1 MSFSEY
7 LDYRYPKTCRK
18 KGRKKENKRRQKWLI
33 CRYANFLAS
42 GKLSR
47 FKAAAGVGT
56 WVLGV
61 GATFTPAGRLV
72 DVVKKIKLF

>member
-18 KGRKKENKRRQKWLI
+18 KGRKKENKRHNLWVRCWD
-33 CRYANFLAS
+33 ANFTR
-42 GKLSR
+42 GKFLS

-56 WVLGV
+56 WVLGA
-61 GATFTPAGRLV
+61 GATFLEHGKV
-72 DVVKKIKLF
+72 HK